1 MYKLNDEKMFFD
13 MEDGQA
19 IIINSLTG
27 IYYGTSSLASAVLDA
42 VLGGA
47 GKESLID
54 RLKELPGCPDDIEES
69 LDAFFDDLEGREIL
83 LPDDE
88 EGECPAFDNSA
99 LEDGFDLSIEEFSEV
114 QDLILA
120 DPIHEVDLENDWS
133 PLK

>member
-99 LEDGFDLSIEEFSEV
+99 LEDGFDLSTEEFSEV